1 MRWLIFLTVAAP
13 LFSEDHAIYLSLVD
27 VDLNAQKI
35 TIKVFSDD
43 LEDCLKNFDP
53 NYTLIK
59 DSSRNQEKLE
69 NYFQQRLLLAINGE
83 SVIFSFS
90 GASVENDAHF
100 LVFSFQYPKSI
111 STVKVKA
118 DFFMELFPT
127 QSNVINLKNGQE
139 QLFLRLTKG
148 KSEGQVD
155 F

>member
-1 MRWLIFLTVAAP
+1 MRWLIFLVSLVP
-13 LFSEDHAIYLSLVD
+13 LTSEDHAIYLSLVD
-27 VDLNAQKI
+27 LDLNAQKM

-53 NYTLIK
+53 TYTLFEH
-59 DSSRNQEKLE
+59 SSHNQGTLEK
-69 NYFQQRLLLAINGE
+69 YFKQRLLLTINRE
-83 SVIFSFS
+83 TVKFSFS
-90 GASVENDAHF
+90 SSSVENDAHF
-100 LVFSFQYPKSI
+100 LVFDFQYLKSI
-111 STVKVKA
+111 STVQVKA

-148 KSEGQVD
+148 EPEGQVD